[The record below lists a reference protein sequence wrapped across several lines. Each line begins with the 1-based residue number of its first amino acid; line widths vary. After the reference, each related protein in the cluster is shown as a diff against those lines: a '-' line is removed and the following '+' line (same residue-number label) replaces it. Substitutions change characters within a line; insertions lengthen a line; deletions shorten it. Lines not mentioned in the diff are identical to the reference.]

1 MTKKPEK
8 GEFGDLV
15 VVATFEEIKE
25 GAQRIIGSR
34 MKVIEGKE
42 GVRIF
47 VIEGKEGVRIFSDET
62 TTCPLQVTATPLQKG
77 VYRLDVGSKCTIKN
91 CDYFAECARL
101 DARAAKSLEFV
112 MAEILGEEERIYEG
126 RRWRPE
132 RIRENEKLQRIIDRI
147 IDEGM

>member
-1 MTKKPEK
+1 MTKKPER

-15 VVATFEEIKE
+15 VVATLDDIKE
-25 GAQRIIGSR
+25 GAQRVIGLR
-34 MKVIEGKE
+34 MKVIEGE
-42 GVRIF
+42 DGIRIF
-47 VIEGKEGVRIFSDET
+47 LDDT

-101 DARAAKSLEFV
+101 DARAAKSLAIA
-112 MAEILGEEERIYEG
+112 MAEILGEERIYEG

-132 RIRENEKLQRIIDRI
+132 RIREDEKLQRIINRI
-147 IDEGM
+147 IGEGI

>member
-1 MTKKPEK
+1 MTKKSEK

-15 VVATFEEIKE
+15 VVATLAEIKE
-25 GAQRIIGSR
+25 GAHRIIGSR
-34 MKVIEGKE
+34 MKVIEGQD
-42 GVRIF
+42 
-47 VIEGKEGVRIFSDET
+47 GVRIFSDDT

-101 DARAAKSLEFV
+101 DARAAKSLEYA
-112 MAEILGEEERIYEG
+112 MAEILDEEERIYEG

-147 IDEGM
+147 IDEGI

>member
-1 MTKKPEK
+1 MTQKPEK

-15 VVATFEEIKE
+15 VVATLEDIKE
-25 GAQRIIGSR
+25 GARRIIGSR
-34 MKVIEGKE
+34 MKVIDG
-42 GVRIF
+42 RD
-47 VIEGKEGVRIFSDET
+47 GVRIFSDDI

-101 DARAAKSLEFV
+101 DARAAKSLGSA

-132 RIRENEKLQRIIDRI
+132 RIRENEKLQRIINRI
-147 IDEGM
+147 IGEGI